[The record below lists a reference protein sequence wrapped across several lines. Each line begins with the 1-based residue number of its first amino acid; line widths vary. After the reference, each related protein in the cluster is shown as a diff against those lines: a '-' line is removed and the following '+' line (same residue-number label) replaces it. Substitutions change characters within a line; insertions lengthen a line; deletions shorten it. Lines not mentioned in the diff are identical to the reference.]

1 MQDAAHHSAS
11 YKVNTKLMWPVS
23 NIIVLASA
31 ALIATLRE
39 VGTELSGPK
48 WDFSVRARIQVSS
61 LLLISGMECPI
72 AACGGLGEPQLPL
85 WDGLWGKEQLSSLP
99 GPTLGVRVWLSQ
111 FWNVQR
117 LWYLFRGDGGLWVHI
132 A

>member
-23 NIIVLASA
+23 NIVLASA

-85 WDGLWGKEQLSSLP
+85 RDELWGKEQLSPLP
-99 GPTLGVRVWLSQ
+99 GPNLGVRVWLIQS
-111 FWNVQR
+111 WIVK
-117 LWYLFRGDGGLWVHI
+117 
-132 A
+132 